1 MLAVVGVGIA
11 RGHLTERGKK
21 LIEEADV
28 VYGSKK
34 AIDLVRDVIKGE
46 VVVLRRFDEEVY
58 REIEKAGR
66 EKNVVVLST
75 GDPMVSGLG
84 LRLRADVIES
94 GISSVLV
101 ALARLGKD
109 LCDVVVVDCH
119 ASDFEECLEEL
130 ERVLEIRPAL
140 VLVTRGFDVSELRR
154 RLKVRV
160 IVLENLCGDEK
171 VGEAN
176 CVKSNDAILY
186 VFRESG
192 RI

>member
-46 VVVLRRFDEEVY
+46 AVVLRRFDEEVY

-84 LRLRADVIES
+84 LKLRVDVIES

-119 ASDFEECLEEL
+119 ARDFEECLEEL

-140 VLVTRGFDVSELRR
+140 VLVTKGFDVSELRR

-171 VGEAN
+171 VGEVN
-176 CVKSNDAILY
+176 HIESNDAILY
-186 VFRESG
+186 VFR
-192 RI
+192 